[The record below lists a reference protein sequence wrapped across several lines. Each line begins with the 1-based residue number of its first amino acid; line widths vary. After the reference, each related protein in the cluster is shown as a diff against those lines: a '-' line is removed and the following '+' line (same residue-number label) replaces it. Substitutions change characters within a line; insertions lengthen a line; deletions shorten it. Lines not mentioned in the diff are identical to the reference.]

1 MTALHHWTVL
11 NFVKNN
17 VWAARER
24 ISSVVVQRP
33 KNEEHELFFVNSQ
46 LSSTKGTITKNHH
59 INNDG
64 KSVLLG

>member
-1 MTALHHWTVL
+1 MIPCRVMTALHHWTVL
-11 NFVKNN
+11 NYVENN

-46 LSSTKGTITKNHH
+46 LSSDQGNNHE
-59 INNDG
+59 
-64 KSVLLG
+64 KSSY